1 MGCDNFR
8 YKRILLKLS
17 GEVLAGDK
25 SFGIDFDAVAKISK
39 EIVEVAQ
46 HGIQIA
52 MVVGGGNIFRGS
64 QAAAVGM
71 DRPQADYMGM
81 LATVI
86 NALALQD
93 NLERLGLPT
102 RVQTAVN
109 MQEIAEP
116 FIRRR
121 ALRHL
126 EKGRVV
132 IFAAGTG
139 SPYFSTDTAASL
151 RAAEVGADCLLKAT
165 KVEGIYDKDPMK
177 YEDAKKL
184 SFVTYLEAL
193 SKQLKIMD
201 ATAFSLCMEN
211 SIPIIVFDILQE
223 GNLKRLLIDGEPIGT
238 LVSARGGVVVMAVDR
253 KILKDMRES
262 MKKAVEHF
270 KSEMVGI
277 RAGRAHPALV
287 ENIKAD
293 YYGVPTPIKQM
304 GTISIPEPRQILISL
319 WDKTAIKAVEKAIQA
334 SQLGVMPQVDGEN
347 IRITLPELTKERR
360 VELSRLVKKF
370 AEEARIAIRNIRREV
385 LDELRRQE
393 KEGEISEDELKRLQ
407 QEVQDITDEY
417 IEMVNKILEE
427 KEKEILEG

>member
-1 MGCDNFR
+1 
-8 YKRILLKLS
+8 
-17 GEVLAGDK
+17 
-25 SFGIDFDAVAKISK
+25 
-39 EIVEVAQ
+39 
-46 HGIQIA
+46 
-52 MVVGGGNIFRGS
+52 
-64 QAAAVGM
+64 
-71 DRPQADYMGM
+71 
-81 LATVI
+81 
-86 NALALQD
+86 
-93 NLERLGLPT
+93 
-102 RVQTAVN
+102 
-109 MQEIAEP
+109 
-116 FIRRR
+116 
-121 ALRHL
+121 
-126 EKGRVV
+126 
-132 IFAAGTG
+132 
-139 SPYFSTDTAASL
+139 
-151 RAAEVGADCLLKAT
+151 
-165 KVEGIYDKDPMK
+165 
-177 YEDAKKL
+177 
-184 SFVTYLEAL
+184 
-193 SKQLKIMD
+193 
-201 ATAFSLCMEN
+201 
-211 SIPIIVFDILQE
+211 
-223 GNLKRLLIDGEPIGT
+223 
-238 LVSARGGVVVMAVDR
+238 MAVDR

>member
-184 SFVTYLEAL
+184 SFVPYLEAL

-238 LVSARGGVVVMAVDR
+238 LVSAKRGSG
-253 KILKDMRES
+253 
-262 MKKAVEHF
+262 
-270 KSEMVGI
+270 G
-277 RAGRAHPALV
+277 
-287 ENIKAD
+287 
-293 YYGVPTPIKQM
+293 YGC
-304 GTISIPEPRQILISL
+304 G
-319 WDKTAIKAVEKAIQA
+319 
-334 SQLGVMPQVDGEN
+334 
-347 IRITLPELTKERR
+347 
-360 VELSRLVKKF
+360 
-370 AEEARIAIRNIRREV
+370 
-385 LDELRRQE
+385 
-393 KEGEISEDELKRLQ
+393 
-407 QEVQDITDEY
+407 
-417 IEMVNKILEE
+417 
-427 KEKEILEG
+427 